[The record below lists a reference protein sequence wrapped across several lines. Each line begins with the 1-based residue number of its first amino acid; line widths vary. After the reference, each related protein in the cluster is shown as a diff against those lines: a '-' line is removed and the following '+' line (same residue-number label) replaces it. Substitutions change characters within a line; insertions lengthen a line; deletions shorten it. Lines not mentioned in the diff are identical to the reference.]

1 MIKKHQ
7 ERTEIMAEK
16 GKGSFGYLKKQA
28 IKQGLF
34 ALGLLA
40 VCATIF
46 LIGFFWLTQHNT
58 ILAVVAV
65 LGLLPVAK
73 FIVSMI
79 LFMKAERFSC
89 APHLYEEVMKI
100 AGDRKDDLLAGFDFY
115 LTSYDKNFPL
125 SVACVAKDCLI
136 AYTPWE
142 KCDCNK
148 CKEHFEEYMKK
159 NGISGINVKVF
170 TDEKKFLE
178 RFKQVRDDE
187 TNENEKAMYRLLL
200 NLSL

>member
-1 MIKKHQ
+1 
-7 ERTEIMAEK
+7 MAEK

-28 IKQGLF
+28 VKQGLF
-34 ALGLLA
+34 ALSLLA

-46 LIGFFWLTQHNT
+46 LVGFFWLEQYAT
-58 ILAVVAV
+58 ILTVVAV
-65 LGLLPVAK
+65 LGMLPTAK

-79 LFMKAERFSC
+79 LFMKAEKFSC
-89 APHLYEEVMKI
+89 SNELHEKLAKL
-100 AGDRKDDLLAGFDFY
+100 AGDKKNELLCGFDFY

-125 SVACVAKDCLI
+125 CALLVRKGSLI

-148 CKEHFEEYMKK
+148 CKEHIEEYMKK
-159 NGISGINVKVF
+159 NGISGINVKIF
-170 TDEKKFLE
+170 SDETKFLE
-178 RFKQVRDDE
+178 RFSQLCEE
-187 TNENEKAMYRLLL
+187 TLEPTENEKSMYRLLL

>member
-1 MIKKHQ
+1 
-7 ERTEIMAEK
+7 MAKK

-58 ILAVVAV
+58 ILTVVAV

-89 APHLYEEVMKI
+89 APHLYDEVMKI

-159 NGISGINVKVF
+159 NGISGISVKVF

-178 RFKQVRDDE
+178 RFKQVRDDD
-187 TNENEKAMYRLLL
+187 TTENEKAMYRLLL

>member
-1 MIKKHQ
+1 
-7 ERTEIMAEK
+7 MAEK

-28 IKQGLF
+28 VKQGLF
-34 ALGLLA
+34 ALSMLA

-46 LIGFFWLTQHNT
+46 LIGFFWLTQFST
-58 ILAVVAV
+58 ILTVISV
-65 LGLLPVAK
+65 LGMLPVAK

-79 LFMKAERFSC
+79 LFMKAEKFSC
-89 APHLYEEVMKI
+89 DVHLHEEIIKI
-100 AGDRKDDLLAGFDFY
+100 AGNDKERLLAGFDFY

-125 SVACVAKDCLI
+125 SAACVAKDCFI

-159 NGISGINVKVF
+159 NSISGIVVKIF
-170 TDEKKFLE
+170 TDEKKYLE
-178 RFKQVRDDE
+178 RFAQLCEDNTDA
-187 TNENEKAMYRLLL
+187 TENERAMYRLLL

>member
-1 MIKKHQ
+1 
-7 ERTEIMAEK
+7 MAEK

-58 ILAVVAV
+58 ILTVVAV

-159 NGISGINVKVF
+159 NGISGISVKVF

>member
-1 MIKKHQ
+1 
-7 ERTEIMAEK
+7 MAEK
-16 GKGSFGYLKKQA
+16 GKGSFGYLKKQT

-58 ILAVVAV
+58 ILTVVAV

-89 APHLYEEVMKI
+89 EQHLYEEVMKI

-159 NGISGINVKVF
+159 NGISGISVKVF

-178 RFKQVRDDE
+178 RFKQVRDDD
-187 TNENEKAMYRLLL
+187 TTENEKAMYRLLL

>member
-1 MIKKHQ
+1 
-7 ERTEIMAEK
+7 MAEK

-28 IKQGLF
+28 IKQGLLS
-34 ALGLLA
+34 LGLLA
-40 VCATIF
+40 ICATIF

-58 ILAVVAV
+58 ILTVVAV

-79 LFMKAERFSC
+79 LFMRAEKFSC
-89 APHLYEEVMKI
+89 SSHLYEEVMKI
-100 AGDRKDDLLAGFDFY
+100 AGDKKDSLLAGFDFY

-187 TNENEKAMYRLLL
+187 TTENEKAMYRLLL

>member
-1 MIKKHQ
+1 
-7 ERTEIMAEK
+7 MAEK

-34 ALGLLA
+34 ALSMLA

-46 LIGFFWLTQHNT
+46 LIGFFWLTQYNS
-58 ILAVVAV
+58 ILTVIAV
-65 LGLLPVAK
+65 LGMLPVAK

-79 LFMKAERFSC
+79 LFMKAEKFSC
-89 APHLYEEVMKI
+89 SSHLYEEVMKI

-159 NGISGINVKVF
+159 NGISGISVKVF

-178 RFKQVRDDE
+178 RFKQVRDDD
-187 TNENEKAMYRLLL
+187 TTENEKAMYRLLL

>member
-1 MIKKHQ
+1 
-7 ERTEIMAEK
+7 MAEK

-34 ALGLLA
+34 ALSMLA

-46 LIGFFWLTQHNT
+46 LIGFFWLTQYNS
-58 ILAVVAV
+58 ILTVIAV
-65 LGLLPVAK
+65 LGMLPVAK

-187 TNENEKAMYRLLL
+187 TTENEKAMYRLLL

>member
-1 MIKKHQ
+1 MIKKHR
-7 ERTEIMAEK
+7 ERTETMAKK

-58 ILAVVAV
+58 ILTVVAV

-89 APHLYEEVMKI
+89 APHLYDEVMKI

-159 NGISGINVKVF
+159 NGISGISVKVF

-178 RFKQVRDDE
+178 RFKQVRDDD
-187 TNENEKAMYRLLL
+187 TTENEKAMYRLLL

>member
-1 MIKKHQ
+1 
-7 ERTEIMAEK
+7 MAEK

-58 ILAVVAV
+58 ILTVVAV
-65 LGLLPVAK
+65 LGMLPVAK

-89 APHLYEEVMKI
+89 APHLYDEVMKI

-159 NGISGINVKVF
+159 NGISGISVKVF

-178 RFKQVRDDE
+178 RFKQVRDDD
-187 TNENEKAMYRLLL
+187 TTENEKAMYRLLL

>member
-187 TNENEKAMYRLLL
+187 TTENEKAMYRLLL

>member
-1 MIKKHQ
+1 
-7 ERTEIMAEK
+7 MAEK

-58 ILAVVAV
+58 ILTVVAV

-159 NGISGINVKVF
+159 NGISGISVKVF

-187 TNENEKAMYRLLL
+187 TTENEKAMYRLLL

>member
-1 MIKKHQ
+1 
-7 ERTEIMAEK
+7 MAEK

-58 ILAVVAV
+58 ILTVVAV

-89 APHLYEEVMKI
+89 EQHLYEEVMKI
-100 AGDRKDDLLAGFDFY
+100 AGDRKDVLLAGFDFY

>member
-1 MIKKHQ
+1 
-7 ERTEIMAEK
+7 MAEK

-28 IKQGLF
+28 IKQGLLS
-34 ALGLLA
+34 LGLLA
-40 VCATIF
+40 ICATIF

-58 ILAVVAV
+58 ILTVVAV

-79 LFMKAERFSC
+79 LFMRAEKFSC
-89 APHLYEEVMKI
+89 SSHLYEEVMKI
-100 AGDRKDDLLAGFDFY
+100 AGDKKDILLAGFDFY

-178 RFKQVRDDE
+178 RFKQVRDDK
-187 TNENEKAMYRLLL
+187 TTENEKAMYRLLL

>member
-1 MIKKHQ
+1 
-7 ERTEIMAEK
+7 MAEK

-28 IKQGLF
+28 IKQGLLS
-34 ALGLLA
+34 LGLLA
-40 VCATIF
+40 ICATIF

-58 ILAVVAV
+58 ILTVVAV

-79 LFMKAERFSC
+79 LFMRAEKFSC
-89 APHLYEEVMKI
+89 SSHLYEEVMKI
-100 AGDRKDDLLAGFDFY
+100 AGDKKDSLLAGFDFY

-178 RFKQVRDDE
+178 RFKQVRDDD
-187 TNENEKAMYRLLL
+187 TTENEKAMYRLLL

>member
-1 MIKKHQ
+1 
-7 ERTEIMAEK
+7 
-16 GKGSFGYLKKQA
+16 
-28 IKQGLF
+28 
-34 ALGLLA
+34 
-40 VCATIF
+40 
-46 LIGFFWLTQHNT
+46 
-58 ILAVVAV
+58 
-65 LGLLPVAK
+65 
-73 FIVSMI
+73 
-79 LFMKAERFSC
+79 
-89 APHLYEEVMKI
+89 MKI
-100 AGDRKDDLLAGFDFY
+100 AGDKKDSLLARFDFY

-125 SVACVAKDCLI
+125 SVACVAKDYLI
-136 AYTPWE
+136 AYTPWA

-187 TNENEKAMYRLLL
+187 TTENEKSMYRLLL

>member
-1 MIKKHQ
+1 MS
-7 ERTEIMAEK
+7 EK

-28 IKQGLF
+28 VKQGLL
-34 ALGLLA
+34 ALGMLA
-40 VCATIF
+40 ICAAIF
-46 LIGFFWLTQHNT
+46 LAGFFWLKQYAT
-58 ILAVVAV
+58 ILTVIAV
-65 LGLLPVAK
+65 LGMLPVAK
-73 FIVSMI
+73 LIVSMI
-79 LFMKAERFSC
+79 LFMKAEKFSC
-89 APHLYEEVMKI
+89 SPHLYEEVMKI
-100 AGDRKDDLLAGFDFY
+100 AGDKKNDLLAGFDFY

-125 SVACVAKDCLI
+125 SVACVDKGCLI

-170 TDEKKFLE
+170 TDERKFLE
-178 RFKQVRDDE
+178 RFSQLCEDNAE
-187 TNENEKAMYRLLL
+187 ATGNEKAMYRLLL

>member
-1 MIKKHQ
+1 
-7 ERTEIMAEK
+7 MAEK

-28 IKQGLF
+28 IKQGLLS
-34 ALGLLA
+34 LGLLA
-40 VCATIF
+40 ICATIF

-58 ILAVVAV
+58 ILTVVAV

-79 LFMKAERFSC
+79 LFMRAEKFSC
-89 APHLYEEVMKI
+89 SSHLYEEVMKI
-100 AGDRKDDLLAGFDFY
+100 AGDKKDSLLAGFDFY

-159 NGISGINVKVF
+159 NGISGISVKVF

-178 RFKQVRDDE
+178 RFKQVRDDD
-187 TNENEKAMYRLLL
+187 TTENEKAMYRLLL